1 MRWWSAEEL
10 RSADAVTVPR
20 DLAALLDRIVVD
32 DLPNSDE
39 DLGV

>member
-10 RSADAVTVPR
+10 RSADAVTSPR
-20 DLAALLDRIVVD
+20 DLAALLDRIAVG
-32 DLPNSDE
+32 DLPDSDE